1 MPSYGNAKV
10 TPALIVVSSS
20 IDGFLPGITYTV
32 AFSALSNAFLIVTKY
47 LVESIW
53 ATVYTFAL
61 TVCSKESTKLEL

>member
-32 AFSALSNAFLIVTKY
+32 AFSALSNAFLIVAKY
-47 LVESIW
+47 DVESIW
-53 ATVYTFAL
+53 ATVSTL
-61 TVCSKESTKLEL
+61 TLTCFVTSSTKLWL